1 MGSLIE
7 RDGFSTR
14 IIVILIALDKELNKS
29 NKNWCNSV
37 AVHKKTTTAS

>member
-14 IIVILIALDKELNKS
+14 IITILIALERKKS
-29 NKNWCNSV
+29 GDISICQHCG
-37 AVHKKTTTAS
+37 APTARC